1 MSPRSVGI
9 ALAVVAFGLGG
20 GWLLKG
26 ASARDAALSAV
37 TSRSTAATP
46 AAGPSRSKPRSA
58 SDEPSV
64 FISRLSAALSIS
76 NRGKRERALAAIADD
91 FDATQIREALA
102 QLDKTRLNN
111 RESIRAQLLAR
122 WAEIE
127 PDAAAAYALALPN
140 APQRR
145 NAAEAVVN
153 GWAEHDAQ
161 SATRW
166 VSTLPEGV
174 VKKDAQSALLKVIA
188 ATDPQAALALLRNAT
203 GLSEQDSR
211 DVSEMIFEK
220 WAQVDPRQAAE
231 AVAQLDESLR
241 RGASFAVAAKWA
253 AVDLPSALAWA
264 RTQPDELSRFSLPES
279 TSTNNALT
287 GVLQSWLVNDAEGA
301 MQWLAE
307 LPAGLERENLI
318 QCAR

>member
-1 MSPRSVGI
+1 
-9 ALAVVAFGLGG
+9 
-20 GWLLKG
+20 
-26 ASARDAALSAV
+26 
-37 TSRSTAATP
+37 
-46 AAGPSRSKPRSA
+46 
-58 SDEPSV
+58 
-64 FISRLSAALSIS
+64 
-76 NRGKRERALAAIADD
+76 
-91 FDATQIREALA
+91 
-102 QLDKTRLNN
+102 
-111 RESIRAQLLAR
+111 LLAR

-127 PDAAAAYALALPN
+127 PDAAVAYALALPN

-318 QCAR
+318 QCATMMERMARGNSSQSREGHDVE